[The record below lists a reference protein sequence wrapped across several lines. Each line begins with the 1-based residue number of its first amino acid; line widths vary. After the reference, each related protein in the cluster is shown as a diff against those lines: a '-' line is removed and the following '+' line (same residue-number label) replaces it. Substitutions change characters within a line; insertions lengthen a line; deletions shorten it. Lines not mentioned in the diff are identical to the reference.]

1 MRDGGWLRLEYRPNP
16 RSSPITHRPFFTF
29 AMSPAPPRAD
39 GLRNTLGT
47 PGLLLGLLSLL
58 TLSFGLAI
66 LAREY
71 DRLRRT
77 GREALRP
84 VLADWVRTV
93 PVHVLGWTIVD
104 YADRWRNAPDRAAA
118 QEELDKALTRLG
130 DLLDRPEFRQ
140 SQLVE
145 FIELDLGPPGGP
157 PLASW
162 RPRGGREPGASDL
175 IDRIVAVPAEGDD
188 PPLLLTLR
196 YRVAPEIE
204 RAARSMEASY
214 RRLALAVAGLSLFPL
229 LCLIYMLLQARNLR
243 DRAAREAAQAATL
256 DLADRTCHELGNVA
270 FVLANERRN
279 LSDHLDGV
287 ERFLAEEPGAVA
299 AALRRAGLDEAQAE
313 RFQKAL
319 RREYAERGIDP
330 EIELSGGLALA
341 RVVCRQIAVCSDYIA
356 LTVRELD
363 NYLKQSALPVQPE
376 PTPLDGP
383 LDDAVALLGP
393 RLESGRVALERP
405 EGAAEVVVMADRRL
419 LVHALVNLLKNALE
433 ATATTDRPPC
443 LRLGIER
450 EGGLVWIVVADNGPG
465 IAPEAMPMLFQ
476 AGYST
481 KGAGRGRGL
490 AVVRES
496 ILAQG
501 GRLDVRSRPG
511 EGAEFRIGLPAAKR
525 AEEAANPPPA
535 DMAGAVPAPVVRETP
550 EPRA

>member
-1 MRDGGWLRLEYRPNP
+1 MN
-16 RSSPITHRPFFTF
+16 
-29 AMSPAPPRAD
+29 PAPSRAE

-93 PVHVLGWTIVD
+93 PVHFLGWTIVD
-104 YADRWRNAPDRAAA
+104 YADRWRKATDRAAA
-118 QEELDKALTRLG
+118 QRQLGDALTRLG

-145 FIELDLGPPGGP
+145 FVELDLGPPGGP
-157 PLASW
+157 PLVGW
-162 RPRGGREPGASDL
+162 KPRGGREPGDSDL
-175 IDRIVAVPAEGDD
+175 IDRIVALPAEGAD

-204 RAARSMEASY
+204 RAGRSLEASY

-243 DRAAREAAQAATL
+243 ERAAREAAQAATL

-287 ERFLAEEPGAVA
+287 ERFIEQEPGAIEA
-299 AALRRAGLDEAQAE
+299 AIRRAGLDEAQAE
-313 RFQKAL
+313 RFRKSL
-319 RREYAERGIDP
+319 RREYAERGVDP
-330 EIELSGGLALA
+330 VVELAGGLELA
-341 RVVCRQIAVCSDYIA
+341 RDVCRQVAVCSDYIA

-363 NYLKQSALPVQPE
+363 NYLKQSALPVQPA
-376 PTPLDGP
+376 PTALDGP

-393 RLESGRVALERP
+393 RLGSGQVALERP
-405 EGAAEVVVMADRRL
+405 LNAAETMVMADRRL

-433 ATATTDRPPC
+433 ATTTSDRPPR

-450 EGGLVWIVVADNGPG
+450 DGPLVWIIVADNGPG
-465 IAPEAMPMLFQ
+465 IAPEALPMLFQ
-476 AGYST
+476 GGYST

-511 EGAEFRIGLPAAKR
+511 EGAEFRIGLPAAKLP
-525 AEEAANPPPA
+525 EEPMNPPAADVPGPVLEPA
-535 DMAGAVPAPVVRETP
+535 ASETP
-550 EPRA
+550 EPRP